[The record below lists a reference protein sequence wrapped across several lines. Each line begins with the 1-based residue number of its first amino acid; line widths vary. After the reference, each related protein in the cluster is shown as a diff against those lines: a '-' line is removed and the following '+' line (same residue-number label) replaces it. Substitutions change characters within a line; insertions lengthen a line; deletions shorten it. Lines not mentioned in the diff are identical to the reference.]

1 MRVIVKFVL
10 LVYTTWI
17 VSNGEKKSETTPRVL
32 TARLAAK
39 LTRYAVNPQMR
50 KRATTTTRAR
60 KSTAA
65 RGKCAKR

>member
-1 MRVIVKFVL
+1 MRVILKFVL

-17 VSNGEKKSETTPRVL
+17 VSNGEKKSETTPRFL

-39 LTRYAVNPQMR
+39 LTRYAVNPQRR
-50 KRATTTTRAR
+50 KTARAR

-65 RGKCAKR
+65 REKCAKR